1 MLPIIDGINDVLSP
15 IVDKFMKGDFKGE
28 IRKIGE
34 SIGNSIIAVKPVFDA
49 IGNFINMGPG
59 KTLGLLFVVKYYLM
73 WLYGL

>member
-34 SIGNSIIAVKPVFDA
+34 SIGNSIIAVKPVLTV
-49 IGNFINMGPG
+49 IL
-59 KTLGLLFVVKYYLM
+59 KHVRTR
-73 WLYGL
+73 

>member
-34 SIGNSIIAVKPVFDA
+34 SIGNSIAVKPVL
-49 IGNFINMGPG
+49 
-59 KTLGLLFVVKYYLM
+59 TLLVIL
-73 WLYGL
+73 